1 MWFLTRAATF
11 ESVRLPSFVSSF
23 FVSSNSFSVVVQ
35 RDHARCL
42 RWDLAGIIG
51 RAHGVQLCTAQLR
64 QFIVCALQTA
74 ETTRHSVARTMR
86 SIRVVSGSSPF
97 PAPPGHRATAHDA

>member
-51 RAHGVQLCTAQLR
+51 RAHVP
-64 QFIVCALQTA
+64 
-74 ETTRHSVARTMR
+74 HS
-86 SIRVVSGSSPF
+86 
-97 PAPPGHRATAHDA
+97 